1 MTTLFNTQP
10 TNINQLNIVNFEIA
24 FSRLPNIEYFCQRV
38 NIPAVTLGET
48 FQPTPFMNTPVEGDT
63 LTYETINLSFILDED
78 LQNYI
83 EMYNWMTALG
93 FPREYGQ
100 FSALQEASTISES
113 ASKYSDMS
121 ILLHTNKANPNY
133 QIKFTDVFPTSL
145 SAVQFDTTASAL
157 DPIVVDATFAFQGM
171 FDIEKIVRPI
181 P

>member
-1 MTTLFNTQP
+1 MSKLTESQP
-10 TNINQLNIVNFEIA
+10 TNLNQLNVVSFDVS
-24 FSRLPNIEYFCQRV
+24 FSRQPAVQYFCQR
-38 NIPAVTLGET
+38 ITLPSVTLGET
-48 FQPTPFMNTPVEGDT
+48 NEPSPFMNLPLEGDT
-63 LTYETINLSFILDED
+63 LTYEALSISFIVDED
-78 LQNYI
+78 LTNYT
-83 EMYNWMTALG
+83 EVYNWLTALG
-93 FPREYGQ
+93 FPREYSQ